1 MACRV
6 LIVEDDD
13 SFAEIL
19 RVLLESDG
27 SFTILGRARDGAEA
41 IELARRLRPDV
52 VTMDIDMPGTDGVEA
67 TAAICAAHPSQRIVV
82 VSGSLYRDRITAA
95 RAAGAAGFVTKA
107 RAVEELA
114 DVLLAVC
121 RGASFVTAA

>member
-13 SFAEIL
+13 NFAEIL

-27 SFTILGRARDGAEA
+27 SFTILGRAREGAEA
-41 IELARRLRPDV
+41 IELTRRLRPDV
-52 VTMDIDMPGTDGVEA
+52 VTMDIDMPGVDGVQA
-67 TAAICAAHPSQRIVV
+67 TAAISAADPSRRIVV
-82 VSGSLYRDRITAA
+82 VSGSLYRDRINAA

>member
-19 RVLLESDG
+19 RVLLDADG
-27 SFTILGRARDGAEA
+27 SFAVLGRARDGEEA
-41 IELARRLRPDV
+41 IELTRRLRPDV
-52 VTMDIDMPGTDGVEA
+52 VTMDIDMPGTDGVQA
-67 TAAICAAHPSQRIVV
+67 TAAICAADPSQRIVV
-82 VSGSLYRDRITAA
+82 VSGSLYRDRIAAA
-95 RAAGAAGFVTKA
+95 RAAGAAGFVAKA

-121 RGASFVTAA
+121 HGASFVTAA

>member
-1 MACRV
+1 M

-19 RVLLESDG
+19 RVLLEADG
-27 SFTILGRARDGAEA
+27 GFSIVGRARDGGEG
-41 IELARRLRPDV
+41 IDLTRSLRPDV
-52 VTMDIDMPGTDGVEA
+52 VTMDIDMPRTDGVQA
-67 TAAICAAHPSQRIVV
+67 TAAISAADPSQRIVV
-82 VSGSLYRDRITAA
+82 VSGSRYRDRINAA

-114 DVLLAVC
+114 DVLHAVC
-121 RGASFVTAA
+121 DGSPFVTAA

>member
-19 RVLLESDG
+19 RVLLEGDG
-27 SFTILGRARDGAEA
+27 SFEILGRARDGAEA
-41 IELARRLRPDV
+41 IELTRRLRPDV
-52 VTMDIDMPGTDGVEA
+52 VTMDIDMPRTDGVQA
-67 TAAICAAHPSQRIVV
+67 TAAISASDPSQRIVV
-82 VSGSLYRDRITAA
+82 VSGSQYQDRITAA

-107 RAVEELA
+107 RAVEELP